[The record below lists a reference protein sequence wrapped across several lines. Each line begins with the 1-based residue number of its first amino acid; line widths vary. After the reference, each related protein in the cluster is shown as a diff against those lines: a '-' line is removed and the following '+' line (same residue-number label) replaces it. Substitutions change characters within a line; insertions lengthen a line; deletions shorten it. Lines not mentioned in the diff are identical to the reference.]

1 MRPISR
7 WDSRTRTA
15 ASGCAEQPTDMR
27 LPPVFRPLSDRAV
40 LTVWSGLCTST
51 IGEDLFRVASVWLA
65 VEVAVNMA
73 GLVTG
78 VQYVAM
84 LVAGLFGGVIFDRW
98 RPDRAMVG
106 SRMWS
111 AALCM
116 LPVVGY
122 YFVGV
127 SITLLIISSVGLAT
141 LRMVFSPALQTAIPT
156 LVRDRDDQQAINGLF
171 DATYRIARLVGPMVA
186 ALLHLF
192 LPVIHFLT
200 ATALGFIVSGW
211 ALHTARERMMGAAP
225 DPVRIGPGWSGAWD
239 ALTAGFRL
247 MLREKSMGIVLI
259 VNALMNGPWMV
270 ALSLAI
276 ALIVT
281 QYRPTFLGFGGLAA
295 YALVM
300 RAYGLGDLSGNII
313 AGSIRFRR
321 PFSTMFLG
329 YVVIGIGFSA
339 LAIAVWVLPSDM
351 LLPAMMGGAL
361 LGGLGGPFFF
371 VPMITRM
378 QTVFHGHDIA
388 RVFRLRLV
396 VMAAAML
403 VSSVRA
409 TWSFE
414 LMGAVGTQFICGLM
428 VLAIGVGGH
437 VICHRIEDREMA
449 AGE

>member
-1 MRPISR
+1 M
-7 WDSRTRTA
+7 T
-15 ASGCAEQPTDMR
+15 
-27 LPPVFRPLSDRAV
+27 LPVFRPRQDRAV
-40 LTVWSGLCTST
+40 LTVWSGLCTSS

-65 VEVAVNMA
+65 VEVAGNMA

-78 VQYVAM
+78 VQYIAM

-98 RPDRAMVG
+98 RPDKAMVG
-106 SRMWS
+106 SRAWS

-141 LRMVFSPALQTAIPT
+141 LRMVFSPALQTTIPT
-156 LVRDRDDQQAINGLF
+156 LVRDRDGQQAINGLF

-200 ATALGFIVSGW
+200 ATALGFIVSGY
-211 ALHTARERMMGAAP
+211 ALYTARDRMMGAAP
-225 DPVRIGPGWSGAWD
+225 DPVRIRPGWSGAWE
-239 ALTAGFRL
+239 AMTAGFRL
-247 MLREKSMGIVLI
+247 MLHEKSMGIVLI
-259 VNALMNGPWMV
+259 VNAVLNGPWMV
-270 ALSLAI
+270 ALSLSI

-281 QYRPTFLGFGGLAA
+281 QYRPTFLGFGDLSA

-300 RAYGLGDLSGNII
+300 GAYGLGDLSGNIV
-313 AGSIRFRR
+313 AGSVRFSR
-321 PFSTMFLG
+321 PLSTMFMG
-329 YVVIGIGFSA
+329 YVVMGTGFSA
-339 LAIAVWVLPSDM
+339 LALAVWLLPSDL
-351 LLPAMMGGAL
+351 LLPAMMLAAMM
-361 LGGLGGPFFF
+361 GGLGGPFFF

-396 VMAAAML
+396 VMAAAMMVASL
-403 VSSVRA
+403 VSS
-409 TWSFE
+409 WSFE
-414 LMGAVGTQFICGLM
+414 TIGAVGTQLACGLM
-428 VLAIGVGGH
+428 VLGTGLIGH
-437 VICHRIEDREMA
+437 VLSRRYEDRERAGA
-449 AGE
+449 ATPEPAPGE

>member
-1 MRPISR
+1 M
-7 WDSRTRTA
+7 
-15 ASGCAEQPTDMR
+15 
-27 LPPVFRPLSDRAV
+27 LPVFQPLKDRAV

-51 IGEDLFRVASVWLA
+51 VGEDLFRVASVWLA
-65 VEVAVNMA
+65 VEVAGNMA

-84 LVAGLFGGVIFDRW
+84 LVAGLFGGVLFDRW
-98 RPDRAMVG
+98 RPVQAMLV
-106 SRMWS
+106 SRWWS
-111 AALCM
+111 AACCL
-116 LPVVGY
+116 LPVVGFY
-122 YFVGV
+122 VSGI
-127 SITLLIISSVGLAT
+127 SITLLIVASVGLAS
-141 LRMVFSPALQTAIPT
+141 LRMVFSPALQSTIPT
-156 LVRDRDDQQAINGLF
+156 LVRDRYGQQAINGLF

-192 LPVIHFLT
+192 MPVIHFLT
-200 ATALGFIVSGW
+200 ATAIGFLVSG
-211 ALHTARERMMGAAP
+211 AAIRAARKRLEGGLS
-225 DPVRIGPGWSGAWD
+225 DPVLMKPGLKGAWE

-247 MLREKSMGIVLI
+247 MLSEPATGAVLL

-281 QYRPTFLGFGGLAA
+281 EYRPTFLGFGDLAA

-300 RAYGLGDLSGNII
+300 GAYGVGDVSGNIA

-321 PFSTMFLG
+321 PLSTMFLG
-329 YVVIGIGFSA
+329 YVVMGSGFSWLA
-339 LAIAVWVLPSDM
+339 LSVWLLPSDR
-351 LLPAMMGGAL
+351 LLPAMM
-361 LGGLGGPFFF
+361 LGGLMAGCGGPFFF

-378 QTVFHGHDIA
+378 QSVFHGHDIA

-403 VSSVRA
+403 VASLVA
-409 TWSFE
+409 TWCFE
-414 LMGAVGTQFICGLM
+414 LMGAVATQLGCGLLI
-428 VLAIGVGGH
+428 LAVGVGGH
-437 VICHRIEDREMA
+437 VICRRHEGRQRAGAADPLPA